1 MSFDFYI
8 LDVFTDSQFSGNPLA
23 VVVNANLLEK
33 SIKQSIA
40 AEMNFSETCFLN
52 AIEDSNGGFELE
64 IFTPSQE
71 IAFAGHPI
79 LGAAKVLVDQYYS
92 GHGKSIV
99 INLKNE
105 QVSISFDGDESRMG
119 NIWFSSPKIT
129 VGSIIS
135 KDDISSILNV
145 DKEIFRDDLPIQE
158 ISAFT
163 SALILPFS
171 SGKQLKQFCIEDKVF
186 EELDANNL
194 PNLLYCFTD
203 DTLESC
209 NDYQVRFFF
218 NSHGV
223 REDPA
228 TGNGAAFF
236 GAYLDEH
243 NQIDNNNI
251 IKIEQGHNLGRPSLI
266 SIKVSNSDVNSN
278 VSVGGHVIMNV
289 KGEIIL

>member
-52 AIEDSNGGFELE
+52 AIEENNGGFELE

-92 GHGKSIV
+92 GHEKSIV

-145 DKEIFRDDLPIQE
+145 DKEIFKDDLPIQE

-171 SGKQLKQFCIEDKVF
+171 SGKQLKQFCIEDKIF
-186 EELDANNL
+186 EELDANKL

-203 DTLESC
+203 NTFENS